1 LTLISIDAN
10 KFLSYKK
17 ILGERIKYL
26 RESKGYSLNDLA
38 SLCNLEKTSISRIEN
53 GRTNIA
59 FKTALI
65 LCIAL
70 EIELRELFDIKNH
83 SRPIKNYFEYFSLV
97 LF

>member
-1 LTLISIDAN
+1 MSIDSN

-38 SLCNLEKTSISRIEN
+38 SLCELEKTAISRIEN
-53 GRTNIA
+53 GRTNIT

-65 LCIAL
+65 LCFAL
-70 EIELRELFDIKNH
+70 EVDLKEFFDIK
-83 SRPIKNYFEYFSLV
+83 K
-97 LF
+97 